1 MNEITLKVNQEALVR
16 NLKFGFTSQVTVLG
30 ELMQNARRAKASVV
44 AFDYEESSHRL
55 TVTDDGIGIGDLQ
68 QLVTVAE
75 SGWDAETIER
85 EHPYGL
91 GFLAAVY
98 ASEHITVESAGRR
111 LAFATADL
119 LAFRP
124 LAVEPCDTGSGTRIV
139 LEGLREIPH
148 LEAALRHR
156 AMGFPIEVRYNGE
169 SLPRPRALDGGFS
182 FERTEVGEVYLYGAM
197 PGEDWTYASDEIACY
212 LQGLPVYACGY
223 GGQSGRAAIVH
234 LDPTRFLARLPDR
247 DRLIDEPEAI
257 DAVWAAIKAVALA
270 RLHVQKARLAPE
282 AFIRGFRSLR
292 HWGAVSLLNDVP
304 FLPADVL
311 WSITDYPIVPRWDG
325 DGIEGYGTS
334 IPEGSVEA
342 SEVRLAKLE
351 RMYEDEPGGTVRWV
365 FAWKA
370 DYTLIDA
377 DFLDAEHWVHRHVKD
392 LDGAELNLEVVS
404 PGKAVPFEPGRW
416 LWGRTVRFCKGYRIT
431 MAEETVEITDAGLY
445 HCSGEDAEEN
455 GEILIPERETSGRVV
470 HQVQDFMDENDQY
483 QEHEA
488 DEEEALMQTFI
499 LAHRSETPEAMLA
512 AVLESARLR
521 DYPALAG
528 RSYRVQIGKEGRVT
542 VRASA

>member
-1 MNEITLKVNQEALVR
+1 M
-16 NLKFGFTSQVTVLG
+16 
-30 ELMQNARRAKASVV
+30 
-44 AFDYEESSHRL
+44 
-55 TVTDDGIGIGDLQ
+55 
-68 QLVTVAE
+68 
-75 SGWDAETIER
+75 
-85 EHPYGL
+85 
-91 GFLAAVY
+91 
-98 ASEHITVESAGRR
+98 
-111 LAFATADL
+111 
-119 LAFRP
+119 
-124 LAVEPCDTGSGTRIV
+124 

-169 SLPRPRALDGGFS
+169 SLPQPRALDGSFS

-223 GGQSGRAAIVH
+223 GGRSGRAAIVH

-257 DAVWAAIKAVALA
+257 NAVRAAIKAVALA
-270 RLHVQKARLAPE
+270 RLQVQKVRLAPE
-282 AFIRGFRSLR
+282 EFIRGFRSLR
-292 HWGAVSLLNDVP
+292 HWGALALLNDVP
-304 FLPADVL
+304 FLPAEVV
-311 WSITDYPIVPRWDG
+311 WSISDYPIVPRWDG

-351 RMYEDEPGGTVRWV
+351 RMYEDEPGGAVRWV

-416 LWGRTVRFCKGYRIT
+416 LWGRTVRVCKGYRIT

-455 GEILIPERETSGRVV
+455 GEILIPERERVVVWCTRSKISWTRTTSTRSTRRTKRKRLCLHPRPPKRDARGDARRGAAGRPAPGLSGARGAQLPRADREGRSGHGPSERVIAQLPPGLPPRGPSQEPSSGRVFRKAKRV
-470 HQVQDFMDENDQY
+470 VP
-483 QEHEA
+483 
-488 DEEEALMQTFI
+488 
-499 LAHRSETPEAMLA
+499 R
-512 AVLESARLR
+512 RLR
-521 DYPALAG
+521 SKPHPCRRCTGSIACGFSRALAG
-528 RSYRVQIGKEGRVT
+528 TSRHPSPPRACV
-542 VRASA
+542 VR